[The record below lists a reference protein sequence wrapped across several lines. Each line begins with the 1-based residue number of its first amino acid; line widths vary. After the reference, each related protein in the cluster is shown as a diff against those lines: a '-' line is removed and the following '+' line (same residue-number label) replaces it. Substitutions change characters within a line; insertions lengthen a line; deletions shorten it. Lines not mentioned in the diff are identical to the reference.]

1 MTEPY
6 AGAFEAGEHVLPVRV
21 YYEDTDFS
29 GVVYHASYLRFFERG
44 RTDALRV
51 AGVSHTEL
59 LNGPEACALV
69 VRRMEIDYLRPAKVD
84 DALLVR
90 TVFEAAKGARMVLN
104 QRILRGADV
113 LTTARVEA
121 ALINLDGRPR
131 KLPPALVARLS
142 SWFPQSHA
150 TV

>member
-1 MTEPY
+1 MNEPS
-6 AGAFEAGEHVLPVRV
+6 AGAFEGGEHVLPVRV

-59 LNGPEACALV
+59 LGGPEACAFV

-84 DALLVR
+84 DALTVR
-90 TVFEAAKGARMVLN
+90 TVFQSAKGARMIVG
-104 QRILRGADV
+104 QRILRGEEV
-113 LTTARVEA
+113 LAAARVDV

-142 SWFPQSHA
+142 PWFPQSHA